1 MILAIALASQH
12 WALLPQLRKVILM
25 DTYEEYKLKKRID
38 QLELEISQLMESN
51 TNLLLKL
58 ETTTAMLVKYYDKA
72 DQHWFDQTVSI

>member
-1 MILAIALASQH
+1 MTYQEH
-12 WALLPQLRKVILM
+12 LL
-25 DTYEEYKLKKRID
+25 YKKID
-38 QLELEISQLMESN
+38 QLELEISHLMERN